1 MTRSTDAMAPHRMS
15 VWSGWVTFASVMITM
30 IGAFNIAEGLAAL
43 LLNTVSYV
51 DAGRLV
57 VVNLTAWGVL
67 ALAFGVLLVAIG
79 LGLLSRNEAAR
90 MAAVVLVA
98 LHALIQLA
106 ALAAF
111 PVWSLLM
118 IALDVVVLFAL
129 TVHWSVDTRVEPA
142 AAAEPV
148 VGGRVSM
155 PTPETG
161 NPRPAQ

>member
-1 MTRSTDAMAPHRMS
+1 MTTRTNA
-15 VWSGWVTFASVMITM
+15 WSGWISFATVMLTM

-43 LLNTVSYV
+43 MMSTVSYI

-67 ALAFGVLLVAIG
+67 ALVSGALLLAIG
-79 LGLLSRNEAAR
+79 LGLFARNEMARVAAI
-90 MAAVVLVA
+90 VLVA

-111 PVWSLLM
+111 PIWSLLM

-129 TVHWSVDTRVEPA
+129 TVHWSE
-142 AAAEPV
+142 AAAEATVETEPQPV
-148 VGGRVSM
+148 TDAHTAGGR
-155 PTPETG
+155 
-161 NPRPAQ
+161 PAV

>member
-1 MTRSTDAMAPHRMS
+1 MTTRTNA
-15 VWSGWVTFASVMITM
+15 WSGWISFATVMLTL

-43 LLNTVSYV
+43 MMSTVSYI

-67 ALAFGVLLVAIG
+67 ALVSGALLLAIG
-79 LGLLSRNEAAR
+79 LGLFARNEMARVAAI
-90 MAAVVLVA
+90 VLVA

-111 PVWSLLM
+111 PIWSLLM

-129 TVHWSVDTRVEPA
+129 TVHWSEAGATVETEPQPVADAHSAGGRPA
-142 AAAEPV
+142 A
-148 VGGRVSM
+148 
-155 PTPETG
+155 
-161 NPRPAQ
+161 

>member
-1 MTRSTDAMAPHRMS
+1 MTRRTNA
-15 VWSGWVTFASVMITM
+15 WSGWISFATVMLTM

-43 LLNTVSYV
+43 MMSTVSYI

-67 ALAFGVLLVAIG
+67 ALISGALLVAIG
-79 LGLLSRNEAAR
+79 LGLFVRNEMAR
-90 MAAVVLVA
+90 VAAVVLIA

-118 IALDVVVLFAL
+118 IMLDVVVLFAL
-129 TVHWSVDTRVEPA
+129 TVHWPRAEPA
-142 AAAEPV
+142 AGAPAVADAQPV
-148 VGGRVSM
+148 TDAQATGGRPV
-155 PTPETG
+155 
-161 NPRPAQ
+161 